1 MNQSGI
7 AAAQSSCHT
16 ATAYLLN
23 FLEVS
28 VNTLQLKD
36 QTTMTQVEKCIP
48 PECTHVLNVFVSI
61 SVLCWIKIYCCQA
74 NQGYEK

>member
-16 ATAYLLN
+16 ATAYLPN

-48 PECTHVLNVFVSI
+48 LMCTHVLNVFILI
-61 SVLCWIKIYCCQA
+61 SVSCWKKIYCCQA
-74 NQGYEK
+74 NQGHEN

>member
-1 MNQSGI
+1 MDQSGI

-36 QTTMTQVEKCIP
+36 QTTMTQVEECIP
-48 PECTHVLNVFVSI
+48 LEGTHVFNAFFLI
-61 SVLCWIKIYCCQA
+61 SVSCWIKIYCCQA
-74 NQGYEK
+74 NQGHEK

>member
-7 AAAQSSCHT
+7 AAAQASCHT

-23 FLEVS
+23 LWEVS

-36 QTTMTQVEKCIP
+36 QTTMTQIEECIP
-48 PECTHVLNVFVSI
+48 LEGTHVLMLSF
-61 SVLCWIKIYCCQA
+61 
-74 NQGYEK
+74 

>member
-16 ATAYLLN
+16 AIAYLLN

-36 QTTMTQVEKCIP
+36 QITMTQVEECIP
-48 PECTHVLNVFVSI
+48 LERMFLMLSF
-61 SVLCWIKIYCCQA
+61 
-74 NQGYEK
+74 